1 MAQREDGN
9 RETLATIDLNGHA
22 TPLQINHTTER
33 FEIEVDGRL
42 AFLLFHQKGTTLS
55 LIHTEVPAAL
65 EGKGLAGTLARTA
78 LDYARNH
85 AMSVKPFCPFVAA
98 WLRRHPEYQ
107 SLVDPEFSTPHAS
120 GSDA

>member
-1 MAQREDGN
+1 MAEREDGN
-9 RETLATIDLNGHA
+9 RETLATIDVNGRA
-22 TPLQINHTTER
+22 IPLQINHTTER
-33 FEIEVDGRL
+33 FEIQVDDML
-42 AFLLFHQKGTTLS
+42 AFLLFHRMGTTLS

-78 LDYARNH
+78 FDYARTH

-98 WLRRHPEYQ
+98 WLPRHPEYQ

-120 GSDA
+120 GSNA